1 MWDPR
6 NWLYGDNRDPGTG
19 VPRLNRDPVTNHEIL
34 TSGPGKNWM
43 NICAHTNPGSWR
55 YTTDDPEYQDKRNLP
70 ECVPGKSLSQ
80 HPGGKCVHYLKP
92 KTCRA
97 LYDYYRVKY
106 PRNLSHPLPAMCSDQ
121 KSPDHFTCILNG
133 GHMRQTYWM
142 PTGWNNRA
150 DGLCDLLPRGCIGNA
165 MVGMENLCNSNRPG
179 SRMSN
184 IASNITTIGSNLKGD
199 SGTAFNGLMEDY
211 APQSGNPVPPP
222 DSPGIGDRL
231 SWLHSM
237 WGAGN
242 NRTMTRTRVGGRTQ
256 LVQGRSST
264 ANATTQIGANMGGI
278 MGTMGSAVSTLADQ
292 YTSH

>member
-1 MWDPR
+1 M
-6 NWLYGDNRDPGTG
+6 
-19 VPRLNRDPVTNHEIL
+19 
-34 TSGPGKNWM
+34 
-43 NICAHTNPGSWR
+43 
-55 YTTDDPEYQDKRNLP
+55 
-70 ECVPGKSLSQ
+70 
-80 HPGGKCVHYLKP
+80 
-92 KTCRA
+92 
-97 LYDYYRVKY
+97 
-106 PRNLSHPLPAMCSDQ
+106 PA
-121 KSPDHFTCILNG
+121 
-133 GHMRQTYWM
+133 
-142 PTGWNNRA
+142 GWNNRA

-165 MVGMENLCNSNRPG
+165 MVGMQNLCNSNRPG

-184 IASNITTIGSNLKGD
+184 IASNINTIGSNLKGD
-199 SGTAFNGLMEDY
+199 SGTVFNGLMEDY

-256 LVQGRSST
+256 LVQGRTST